1 MPVKALYPGTF
12 DPPTNGH
19 VDLIQRG
26 SKLFDHLTVAILVN
40 PVKNPL
46 FTVEE
51 RVEMLEEVTGPL
63 GNVSVATFDGLM
75 VEFARKVGAAAVLR
89 GIRAISDYEHEFQM
103 ALMNRRLAPDVETVF
118 LAAGGTLLVCELA
131 DGEGSFQL
139 WRRHQ
144 RAGAAERGEEAAR
157 ADQERRVTEWR
168 PRARRPQAE
177 LCAQSEIC
185 QDGRD
190 MTVTAPAKVFADRI
204 GRIEVSATMA
214 VAAEAAK
221 LRAQGANL
229 VDFGAGEPHFA
240 TPRHIKD
247 AAIAAIEANFT
258 RYTVV
263 PGIPDVR
270 KAIVERHACDFGSD
284 YTIDEAVFTS
294 GGKLALFNTI
304 QVLVDHGDEVILPVP
319 YWVSFKDI
327 IQYAGGTVVFLET
340 SEAESFRITADAIEQ
355 AITPR
360 TKAIILNSP
369 SNPAGSVVSAGD
381 LERIVH
387 LAHDRG
393 IFLLLDECY
402 VYLNYAGKP
411 VSGGSF
417 TWAKEH
423 IVILGSLSKTYS
435 MTGWRAGYA
444 LAAKPVAANLSK
456 LQSQSTSNATS
467 FVQKAAIAA
476 LSGSQEC
483 VAEFRAE
490 FIELRDYMLAAL
502 KKIPGVTCTKPEGA
516 FYVYPNISAYLGK
529 GGIRTATELATRLLH
544 EGHVVTVP
552 GEAFGTAEHVRISY
566 PVTRENI
573 DEGTRRMG
581 EFLTGLK

>member
-1 MPVKALYPGTF
+1 
-12 DPPTNGH
+12 
-19 VDLIQRG
+19 
-26 SKLFDHLTVAILVN
+26 
-40 PVKNPL
+40 
-46 FTVEE
+46 
-51 RVEMLEEVTGPL
+51 
-63 GNVSVATFDGLM
+63 
-75 VEFARKVGAAAVLR
+75 
-89 GIRAISDYEHEFQM
+89 
-103 ALMNRRLAPDVETVF
+103 
-118 LAAGGTLLVCELA
+118 
-131 DGEGSFQL
+131 
-139 WRRHQ
+139 
-144 RAGAAERGEEAAR
+144 
-157 ADQERRVTEWR
+157 
-168 PRARRPQAE
+168 
-177 LCAQSEIC
+177 
-185 QDGRD
+185 

-270 KAIVERHACDFGSD
+270 KAIVERHACDFGTD
-284 YTIDEAVFTS
+284 YSIDEAVFTT
-294 GGKLALFNTI
+294 GGKLALFNAI

-327 IQYAGGTVVFLET
+327 IQYAGGKVVYLET
-340 SEAESFRITADAIEQ
+340 SEAESFRITADAIER

-369 SNPAGSVVSAGD
+369 SNPAGSVVSAQD

-444 LAAKPVAANLSK
+444 LAAKPAANLSK

-483 VAEFRAE
+483 VAQFRAE

-552 GEAFGTAEHVRISY
+552 GEAFGTGDHIRISY

>member
-1 MPVKALYPGTF
+1 
-12 DPPTNGH
+12 
-19 VDLIQRG
+19 
-26 SKLFDHLTVAILVN
+26 
-40 PVKNPL
+40 
-46 FTVEE
+46 
-51 RVEMLEEVTGPL
+51 
-63 GNVSVATFDGLM
+63 
-75 VEFARKVGAAAVLR
+75 
-89 GIRAISDYEHEFQM
+89 
-103 ALMNRRLAPDVETVF
+103 
-118 LAAGGTLLVCELA
+118 
-131 DGEGSFQL
+131 
-139 WRRHQ
+139 
-144 RAGAAERGEEAAR
+144 
-157 ADQERRVTEWR
+157 
-168 PRARRPQAE
+168 
-177 LCAQSEIC
+177 
-185 QDGRD
+185 

-229 VDFGAGEPHFA
+229 VDFGAGEPHFP

-263 PGIPDVR
+263 PGTPDVR

-284 YTIDEAVFTS
+284 YSIDEAIFTA
-294 GGKLALFNTI
+294 GGKLALFNTLQI
-304 QVLVDHGDEVILPVP
+304 LVDHGDEVILPVP

-327 IQYAGGTVVFLET
+327 IQYAGGKVVYLET
-340 SEAESFRITADAIEQ
+340 SEAESFRITADAIER

-369 SNPAGSVVSAGD
+369 SNPAGSVVSAED

-387 LAHDRG
+387 LAHERG
-393 IFLLLDECY
+393 IYLLLDECY

-423 IVILGSLSKTYS
+423 MVILGSLSKTYS
-435 MTGWRAGYA
+435 MTGWRAGFA
-444 LAAKPVAANLSK
+444 LASKAVTANLSK

-467 FVQKAAIAA
+467 FVQKGAIAA
-476 LSGSQEC
+476 LTGSQEC

-490 FIELRDYMLAAL
+490 FIDLRDYMLAAL
-502 KKIPGVTCTKPEGA
+502 AKIPGVTCTKPEGA

-529 GGIRTATELATRLLH
+529 GGVKTATELATRLLH
-544 EGHVVTVP
+544 EAHVVTVP
-552 GEAFGTAEHVRISY
+552 GEAFGTGEHIRISY
-566 PVTRENI
+566 PVTKQNI

-581 EFLTGLK
+581 EFLTSLK